1 MKRNNKLSTISGL
14 LSVILTLSI
23 SFASCNK
30 APLTNGDVVTKTTAL
45 PSFNTIYINDNIDVN
60 LIKSDTFMIKVTTG
74 DNLMENIISEVID
87 SVLFLRN
94 ENILNWIR
102 SYDYP
107 LCADVY
113 FKSDI
118 KKIHY
123 ESVGY
128 LKTDDYICD
137 DTLSTLS
144 LVLMEGSG
152 DIELKYN
159 CRSFSMFC
167 NDGCT
172 SKITIE
178 GKSVYGNIN
187 QRGLGP
193 IYTVDLPCRNMSV
206 RSTDINNIF
215 IHCTDNLDAKIY
227 NSGNIYYKGQPEI
240 NSYLS
245 PGALGRLI
253 EIENLKN

>member
-1 MKRNNKLSTISGL
+1 MKRLIIITLILISY
-14 LSVILTLSI
+14 V
-23 SFASCNK
+23 SCK
-30 APLTNGDVVTKTTAL
+30 RSPLTNGDIVTRTTEL
-45 PSFNTIYINDNIDVN
+45 SSFNTIHIYDNIDVN
-60 LIKSDTFMIKVTTG
+60 LIKSNTFKIEITTG
-74 DNLMENIISEVID
+74 DHLMENIIYEVAD
-87 SVLFLRN
+87 SILTLRN
-94 ENILNWIR
+94 ENIMNWIR

-137 DTLSTLS
+137 DTLKAMTLTI
-144 LVLMEGSG
+144 MQGSG
-152 DIELKYN
+152 DIDLRFN
-159 CRSFSMFC
+159 CRSYNMFVG
-167 NDGCT
+167 DDCT

-193 IYTVDLPCRNMSV
+193 IYAADLPCRNMSV
-206 RSTDINNIF
+206 SSTDVNDIF
-215 IHCTDNLDAKIY
+215 IHCTNNLDANIY
-227 NSGNIYYKGQPEI
+227 SSGNIYYKGQPEI
-240 NSYLS
+240 NSYIS
-245 PGALGRLI
+245 PDALGRLI